1 LNISSD
7 GGKKVEY
14 LIITKNRN
22 GSVTIKDTITNKTMN
37 YYFATVKQ
45 AEKRHRN
52 FMDLKSKRFEKIFLG
67 GE

>member
-1 LNISSD
+1 M
-7 GGKKVEY
+7 EY
-14 LIITKNRN
+14 LFITKNRN
-22 GSVTIKDTITNKTMN
+22 GSVTIKDTVTNKTMN

-52 FMDLKSKRFEKIFLG
+52 FMDLKNKRFEKIFLG